1 MNKIKPISL
10 IINCLVISAICFAVG
25 YKSAGMLYSSV
36 ITDETIISRIYFL
49 EEELEKSKL
58 SKLATEAR
66 ISREEKRI
74 SNSEL
79 AEEEQLI
86 AFSKKKKLEQELK
99 LTEREIDKLTKKIEK
114 NYDRLRKRN
123 PEFKGAVNE

>member
-1 MNKIKPISL
+1 
-10 IINCLVISAICFAVG
+10 
-25 YKSAGMLYSSV
+25 MLYSSV
-36 ITDETIISRIYFL
+36 ITDKTIISRIYFL

-58 SKLATEAR
+58 SKLATETQ
-66 ISREEKRI
+66 ISHEKKRI

-79 AEEEQLI
+79 DKKEQLI
-86 AFSKKKKLEQELK
+86 AFSKKKDLEQELK